1 MLEAVSPP
9 VGLVTP
15 SRSGRRPRVLLVDD
29 HRQVLDTVSAML
41 SGEFEVAGAATSGA
55 EAVEIAHQ
63 VKPDAIVLDVNMPGV
78 DGFQTCRVLESSGFA
93 NTPIVFL
100 SMHDGDEIV
109 GEAFRCGGRGY
120 VLKTRV
126 GNDLASA
133 ITHALGGR
141 VFVPSLSSLLRLATG
156 ATHAMQLHDEV
167 ESFVDDVAA
176 LFDLAL
182 RRGDATC
189 VIATR
194 QIREGIGDR
203 LRARGWD
210 VGGSSGHKRYLT
222 VDAADALNRFM
233 RNGLPDPNLLAEI
246 AVELDQY
253 RRAVCDGPG
262 SRLTVFGNMV
272 MALHAAG
279 NTRAMIALEREWNR
293 MTHGL
298 PILTL
303 CGYGSPCF
311 HDSPGL
317 WADACAEHWAVSH
330 ARHL

>member
-1 MLEAVSPP
+1 MAPASPSKS
-9 VGLVTP
+9 V
-15 SRSGRRPRVLLVDD
+15 RRPRVFLVDD
-29 HRQVLDTVSAML
+29 HRQVIHTVSAML
-41 SGEFEVAGAATSGA
+41 SRDFEVVGAATSGA
-55 EAVEIAHQ
+55 EAVEQAHH
-63 VKPDAIVLDVNMPGV
+63 VKPDAIVLDVNMPGL
-78 DGFQTCRVLESSGFA
+78 DGFQTCRALESSGLA
-93 NTPIVFL
+93 KTPIVFL
-100 SMHDGDEIV
+100 SMHDSDEIV

-126 GNDLASA
+126 GHDLASA
-133 ITHALGGR
+133 LNHALGGR

-167 ESFVDDVAA
+167 DSLVDDVAA
-176 LFDLAL
+176 FFDLAL
-182 RRGDATC
+182 RRGDATY

-194 QIREGIGDR
+194 EIREGINER
-203 LRARGWD
+203 LRARGWN
-210 VGGSSGHKRYLT
+210 VGGSSGHKRYLA

-279 NTRAMIALEREWNR
+279 NTRAMIPLESEWNR
-293 MTHGL
+293 VTAGL

-303 CGYGSPCF
+303 CGYGSTCF

-317 WADACAEHWAVSH
+317 WPGACAEHWAVSH